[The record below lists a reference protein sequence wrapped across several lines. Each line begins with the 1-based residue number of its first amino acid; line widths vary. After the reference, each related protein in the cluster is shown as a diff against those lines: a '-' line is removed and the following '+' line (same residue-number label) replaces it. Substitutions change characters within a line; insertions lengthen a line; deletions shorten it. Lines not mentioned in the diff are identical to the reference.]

1 MKKKD
6 NNIVQLRDISTKAIQ
21 DVDLSSRKVTGYFA
35 AFNNIDSHRD
45 MIIKGAFA
53 KSIQERGVNASGNRR
68 IAHLWQ
74 HEMKE
79 PIAKIIELR
88 EDDFGLY
95 FVSEL
100 INTQKGND
108 VLTMYQ
114 EGVIRE
120 HSIGFNY
127 ITDKMEANMEENY
140 WEIKEVKLFEG
151 SSVTFGSNS
160 ETPYLG
166 SMKSLT
172 TEERIEKLNAD
183 LTANVRLLKS
193 GKGSDELLQ
202 AAEYN
207 IKIIQKTFND
217 LLSTPSIKAVKDT
230 LKANEP
236 QEKEGNISAFF
247 SNLST
252 EQEKDIN
259 FFKHLIK

>member
-35 AFNNIDSHRD
+35 AFNNVDSHSDVIR
-45 MIIKGAFA
+45 KGAFA

-74 HEMKE
+74 HDMSE
-79 PIAKIIELR
+79 PIGKILELR

-127 ITDKMEANMEENY
+127 IADKIEHVEGEDGGF

-183 LTANVRLLKS
+183 LTANVRLLKA

-202 AAEYN
+202 AAEYS
-207 IKIIQKTFND
+207 IKLIQKSYND
-217 LLSTPSIKAVKDT
+217 LLSTPSIEAVKDT
-230 LKANEP
+230 LKQKEP
-236 QEKEGNISAFF
+236 QKEVNHFF
-247 SNLST
+247 LSLLN
-252 EQEKDIN
+252 KS
-259 FFKHLIK
+259 K